1 MLLYLCHY
9 CFCHGKYDE
18 AILSYLLSGYDG
30 PMETMKTLWK
40 AGKNF
45 DLDTMALEE
54 KILIM
59 LAFERTG
66 MEETEPIFESYRRK
80 YGKKMLLAAYLNLM
94 SYQYFVK
101 GMDVQKPVFDEIER
115 RMNASESV
123 DPACRLAYLRY
134 RTECGEASE
143 KQLILMSQ
151 ILQECGDKHM
161 CFGFFGKVPG
171 VSDAY
176 PSAYG
181 PQHHRVPH
189 RSKGNRDA
197 DVHAGKSGRR
207 HFRGA
212 YGNAA

>member
-1 MLLYLCHY
+1 
-9 CFCHGKYDE
+9 
-18 AILSYLLSGYDG
+18 
-30 PMETMKTLWK
+30 
-40 AGKNF
+40 
-45 DLDTMALEE
+45 
-54 KILIM
+54 
-59 LAFERTG
+59 

-101 GMDVQKPVFDEIER
+101 GMDVQKPVFAEIER

-161 CFGFFGKVPG
+161 CFGFL
-171 VSDAY
+171 
-176 PSAYG
+176 
-181 PQHHRVPH
+181 
-189 RSKGNRDA
+189 
-197 DVHAGKSGRR
+197 KSCRCL
-207 HFRGA
+207 
-212 YGNAA
+212 

>member
-1 MLLYLCHY
+1 MDKAKTVELLVREGMCKEAFLLVSRFGPEEIPLSVLVRLCSRRILEQGPEEDEMLLYLCYY

-59 LAFERTG
+59 LAFERTD

-101 GMDVQKPVFDEIER
+101 EMDVQKPVLMR
-115 RMNASESV
+115 LSE
-123 DPACRLAYLRY
+123 
-134 RTECGEASE
+134 G
-143 KQLILMSQ
+143 
-151 ILQECGDKHM
+151 
-161 CFGFFGKVPG
+161 
-171 VSDAY
+171 
-176 PSAYG
+176 
-181 PQHHRVPH
+181 
-189 RSKGNRDA
+189 
-197 DVHAGKSGRR
+197 
-207 HFRGA
+207 
-212 YGNAA
+212 